1 MEIGDNGNK
10 SSICKTNHFYSTD
23 PAIVWKCSMKHF
35 SVSDSG
41 KIIFRRRLALFSVI
55 KDRRKYFPLKW
66 RKTNLGYFLPLGWNI
81 KIMGSTYSYYH
92 QMNLIQMFFEAGRS
106 WPVKKVSLLLTR
118 SLLKHDM
125 TTTQIKYV
133 YYEKLVKSIPLC
145 VKLFDLVIAVRRTSF
160 GILK

>member
-1 MEIGDNGNK
+1 
-10 SSICKTNHFYSTD
+10 
-23 PAIVWKCSMKHF
+23 MKLF

-41 KIIFRRRLALFSVI
+41 KIIFWRRLALFSVI

-106 WPVKKVSLLLTR
+106 WPVKKVFLLLRRSWLSSFILPSKYDVSYPWHPMTMSFTLWHHNLPFVLNDSILSLLWGK
-118 SLLKHDM
+118 LLNPEINDD
-125 TTTQIKYV
+125 IK
-133 YYEKLVKSIPLC
+133 
-145 VKLFDLVIAVRRTSF
+145 
-160 GILK
+160 

>member
-1 MEIGDNGNK
+1 MFMEIGDNGNK

-23 PAIVWKCSMKHF
+23 PAIVWKCSMKLF

-41 KIIFRRRLALFSVI
+41 KIILRRRLALFSVI

-106 WPVKKVSLLLTR
+106 WPVWKVGT
-118 SLLKHDM
+118 LKNPISDRM
-125 TTTQIKYV
+125 SVTG
-133 YYEKLVKSIPLC
+133 LVKLNFNRIYPSKWNIFTLTHN
-145 VKLFDLVIAVRRTSF
+145 FY
-160 GILK
+160 LK